1 MNMQMSTMGMFG
13 GRPMFGGRVVGGYG
27 TAGLPGLGFMNEVDL
42 ENEES
47 KEGHV
52 EEISMDDFMET
63 LIEALDTD
71 ADVFESDRQIT
82 SDPWFG
88 KQKFSLG
95 PNGIKFADPM
105 DIFNDIYGNPG
116 FGVPGGI
123 GPYGP
128 FGGRGPFG
136 PIGRMKPY
144 GKRSYGGY
152 GKGGFGTGSFGG
164 YGSHGGYGMG
174 RFGGYGGYGKGA
186 IGGNG
191 MGGFWTPNG
200 FSNYG
205 PGPHG
210 PQDYDQQPPVG
221 DQQPLPTNSTQ
232 DGQEQ
237 QQEQPIGYQ
246 PPHHWHQPGYQP
258 PHPWHQ
264 PVYPQQ
270 PAYQLPGYPRAP
282 AYGQQSSH
290 P

>member
-1 MNMQMSTMGMFG
+1 MGSLD
-13 GRPMFGGRVVGGYG
+13 
-27 TAGLPGLGFMNEVDL
+27 A
-42 ENEES
+42 

-52 EEISMDDFMET
+52 EEISMDDFMDT

-136 PIGRMKPY
+136 SIGRMKPY
-144 GKRSYGGY
+144 GKSSYGGYGKGGFGLGGYGGY

-191 MGGFWTPNG
+191 MGGFWTPYG

-210 PQDYDQQPPVG
+210 PQDYDQQPPAS
-221 DQQPLPTNSTQ
+221 DQQPLPTGISLDISHPITGISPSTPSNLRTSYLVTLGHLPMDSSLLTLKMQ
-232 DGQEQ
+232 LLD
-237 QQEQPIGYQ
+237 PD
-246 PPHHWHQPGYQP
+246 
-258 PHPWHQ
+258 
-264 PVYPQQ
+264 
-270 PAYQLPGYPRAP
+270 LPGSGSALPWIIVS
-282 AYGQQSSH
+282 YGYLS
-290 P
+290 